1 VDDKVKAL
9 KQYRCARGLCDR
21 CAEKWAPGHKCA
33 DSMQL
38 HAIQEIWDL
47 FSDDE
52 DQVVTSP
59 EQPSQLYACMY
70 EATTDGM
77 ESAMSMRL
85 WGSIQ
90 GEKPLILLYSCSSHT
105 FLSHRVAA
113 RLSGITPMVKPFG
126 VKVGNGTQLICGT
139 QLFSAKW

>member
-1 VDDKVKAL
+1 
-9 KQYRCARGLCDR
+9 
-21 CAEKWAPGHKCA
+21 
-33 DSMQL
+33 
-38 HAIQEIWDL
+38 
-47 FSDDE
+47 
-52 DQVVTSP
+52 
-59 EQPSQLYACMY
+59 MY
-70 EATTDGM
+70 EAATDGM